1 MNLDGKNV
9 SISSKTKSASVEREN
24 ASTENGYAH
33 DSISNPDEKP
43 RNSLGTMENAFEDEY
58 QYAHSEDESA
68 RSPHESPVG
77 RTSVGSPSQV
87 FSDGHFEKSPDAD
100 AETHGYVVYFFFT
113 ILLCLSNLKLNLLFG
128 LMMIWEFKLLE
139 QKF

>member
-9 SISSKTKSASVEREN
+9 SVPSKTKSASVEREN
-24 ASTENGYAH
+24 ASTENGYDH
-33 DSISNPDEKP
+33 DSISNPDDKP
-43 RNSLGTMENAFEDEY
+43 QNSLGTMEHAFDNEY

-87 FSDGHFEKSPDAD
+87 FSDAQFKKSPEAD
-100 AETHGYVVYFFFT
+100 AETHGYVVYFSPLHNSVT
-113 ILLCLSNLKLNLLFG
+113 PYQPNTEPS
-128 LMMIWEFKLLE
+128 IWPHDDLGIS
-139 QKF
+139 